1 MSGELQISVSTMVEG
16 TNEWDWMQARTA
28 HVPGEG
34 SLSVT
39 IMNQTLNR
47 FVHDYGDI
55 YQTISRDHGGTWSAP
70 AKVPSL
76 QRAKTADGYEVA
88 PSDMWNQWHPKSGMV
103 VAAGVSFHFAEGRHE
118 HQLRRQVA
126 YAVMDPSTTGWG
138 SLQALELPERDQD
151 NQFLRAPSAGCSQ
164 RVDLPDG
171 DVLLPVSYLPCATLD
186 ADANT
191 FDYSDAVLLNSIVV
205 RCAFDGQKLTYKE
218 HGTQHSITGD
228 HSRRLAERRG
238 VEFSARGLAEP
249 SLAAFDGAFFLTL
262 RSDHS
267 AFVTKGNDGINFDQ
281 VREWTF
287 DDGEIL
293 GSYCTQQHWATI
305 GGRLYLLYCRPTGR
319 NDHIFRHRAPI
330 FIAEVDPERLQVIR
344 DTERA
349 AIPENNAGMGNF
361 GVCQISDTEC
371 WVTCGDGMRSGA
383 RKGDVNKVMLSKV
396 VAV

>member
-76 QRAKTADGYEVA
+76 QRAKTADGYEWA

-138 SLQALELPERDQD
+138 SLQALELPERDQ
-151 NQFLRAPSAGCSQ
+151 QPVSAGTECRLQPARRSA
-164 RVDLPDG
+164 RRR
-171 DVLLPVSYLPCATLD
+171 C
-186 ADANT
+186 
-191 FDYSDAVLLNSIVV
+191 VV
-205 RCAFDGQKLTYKE
+205 TREL
-218 HGTQHSITGD
+218 SSLR
-228 HSRRLAERRG
+228 HSRRGCEYLRLLGRRASQQHRGALCLRRAKADLQGTRHTTLHNWRPFAPAAERRG